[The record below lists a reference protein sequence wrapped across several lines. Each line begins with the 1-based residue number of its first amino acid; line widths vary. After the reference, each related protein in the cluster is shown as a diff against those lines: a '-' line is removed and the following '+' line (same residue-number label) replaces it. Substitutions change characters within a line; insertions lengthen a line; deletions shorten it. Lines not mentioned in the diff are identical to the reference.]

1 MTGDLLT
8 GDEPALHPRARRG
21 KRIDQPQSRLLG
33 RGDHLL
39 HLREQSGIDRCRIA
53 PRHRRSMQ
61 VLAGEAEYRRVEC

>member
-1 MTGDLLT
+1 MPTVAEGLIAAGCELRGDA
-8 GDEPALHPRARRG
+8 EARAG
-21 KRIDQPQSRLLG
+21 LLG